1 MHLRC
6 MILGKTCKAS
16 PVAIGATG
24 TAHATGTTCANLYA
38 LYDGVTKSHIAPVKK
53 RKKLQYVMTCAGIK
67 E

>member
-24 TAHATGTTCANLYA
+24 TTCANLYT
-38 LYDGVTKSHIAPVKK
+38 LYNGVTKSHIAPVKK